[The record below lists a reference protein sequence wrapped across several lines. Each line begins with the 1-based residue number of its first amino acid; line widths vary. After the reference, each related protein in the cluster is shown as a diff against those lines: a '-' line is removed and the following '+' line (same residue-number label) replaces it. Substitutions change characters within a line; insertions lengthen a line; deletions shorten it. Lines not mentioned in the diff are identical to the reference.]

1 MEPFQPLTCR
11 RGVITTGDTTDD
23 PTGAPET
30 AADPR
35 NARRLA
41 LEHVYAAEHASLVR
55 TASLISGSQAT
66 GEDLVQEAFAK
77 LYPRIDHITNPA
89 AWLRTVVVNGA
100 RNDIRRMIVRRR
112 FLAEHAPLGNAIS
125 EPESRSALIESL
137 RRLPGRQRAVVVLRF
152 YEDRSEQD
160 IADVLGVRLGTVKS
174 SLHRALATL
183 RQEMEQ

>member
-1 MEPFQPLTCR
+1 MEPFRPLTCR
-11 RGVITTGDTTDD
+11 RGVITTGDTTGT
-23 PTGAPET
+23 PGT
-30 AADPR
+30 AADSR
-35 NARRLA
+35 NSSRLA

-55 TASLISGSQAT
+55 TATLISGSQAT

-77 LYPRIDHITNPA
+77 LYPRIDQISNPA

-100 RNDIRRMIVRRR
+100 RNDIRHAIVRRR
-112 FLAEHAPLGNAIS
+112 FLAEHAPLRTDIG
-125 EPESRSALIESL
+125 EPESGSGLIESL

-183 RQEMEQ
+183 RQEMSQ